1 MATEIIM
8 PKAGMAMEE
17 GTILKWLKAE
27 GEAVE
32 QGEPLLEIL
41 TDKVNMEVEAQVS
54 GTLIK
59 ILKQEGEVV
68 PVITNIGYIGEAGEA
83 APEAGA
89 GTGPVISQTTGS
101 PEAAIAKTA
110 AAEAEKAEASEIAAG
125 TGTGISPRH
134 SGVGILPEDRE
145 SADPRGMAGN
155 RVIAESEAERSDA
168 ASNFSGKIA
177 ATPAAKRMAAE
188 RNINL
193 SLVRGS
199 GANGEIYAK
208 DVEEYRSVVI
218 SPLARRAAEAEGLDV
233 NELTGSGY
241 GGKILLQDVA
251 SKLAF
256 RNAEREGGQPAA
268 AAAPGA
274 NASAA
279 GSATGYSSGA
289 AASGSLAAGQM
300 TADGKEIAE
309 VVSYSGIRKVIGD
322 RMVQSKFTAPHLYFS
337 QRVNLE
343 KLLEVRKQIN
353 EAQEKKTSV
362 TDYIAKAV
370 VKTLKK
376 YPDFNVSL
384 MGDKIVRYGSINIG
398 IAVAAPGGLIVPV
411 IKNANDKSVVE
422 LSMEAGTL
430 FEKARAGKLKQEE
443 YTGGTFTISNL
454 GMFGIDNFTAIINQ
468 PEVGI
473 LAVSATK
480 DEAVVVKDESG
491 NKVIAIKPMMNITL
505 TADHRVVDGLIAAQF
520 VTEIQRL
527 LENPIELLI

>member
-27 GEAVE
+27 GDPVE

-41 TDKVNMEVEAQVS
+41 TDKVNMEVEAQIS

-68 PVITNIGYIGEAGEA
+68 PVITTIGYIGEAGEA
-83 APEAGA
+83 APEAGAEAGAKAGA

-110 AAEAEKAEASEIAAG
+110 AAEAEKAEASEKAAG
-125 TGTGISPRH
+125 DAIYPRH
-134 SGVGILPEDRE
+134 SGVGTLPEE
-145 SADPRGMAGN
+145 QAAAEPSKMAGD
-155 RVIAESEAERSDA
+155 RVIAGSTVEGL
-168 ASNFSGKIA
+168 ASATNYHGKVA

-199 GANGEIYAK
+199 GTNGEIYAK
-208 DVEEYRSVVI
+208 DVEEHRSVVI

-241 GGKILLQDVA
+241 GGKILMQDVA

-256 RNAEREGGQPAA
+256 RDAERDGGQTSAIAA
-268 AAAPGA
+268 AGGSA
-274 NASAA
+274 AA
-279 GSATGYSSGA
+279 GSAA
-289 AASGSLAAGQM
+289 AAGSLAAGQM

-370 VKTLKK
+370 IKTLKK

-384 MGDKIVRYGSINIG
+384 MGDKIVRYRSINIG

-422 LSMEAGTL
+422 LSRDAGAL
-430 FEKARAGKLKQEE
+430 FEKARTGKLKQEE

>member
-27 GEAVE
+27 GEPVE

-68 PVITNIGYIGEAGEA
+68 PVITTIGYIGEAGEA
-83 APEAGA
+83 APEAGETA
-89 GTGPVISQTTGS
+89 GNAKAAGEGTKAAAGVAPVISQTTGS

-110 AAEAEKAEASEIAAG
+110 AAEAEKAEASEKA
-125 TGTGISPRH
+125 TGAERYPRH
-134 SGVGILPEDRE
+134 SGVGILPEDQE
-145 SADPRGMAGN
+145 SAKAN
-155 RVIAESEAERSDA
+155 LSS
-168 ASNFSGKIA
+168 KIA
-177 ATPAAKRMAAE
+177 ATPAAKRIAAE

-193 SLVRGS
+193 RLVRGS
-199 GANGEIYAK
+199 GAKGEIYAK
-208 DVEEYRSVVI
+208 DVEEHRSVVI

-241 GGKILLQDVA
+241 GGKILMQDVA

-256 RNAEREGGQPAA
+256 RDAERDGGKTGIT
-268 AAAPGA
+268 GA
-274 NASAA
+274 TGVNASDAA
-279 GSATGYSSGA
+279 LGYSSGA

-300 TADGKEIAE
+300 TADGKEIGE
-309 VVSYSGIRKVIGD
+309 VVPYSGIRKVIGD

-343 KLLEVRKQIN
+343 KLLLEVRKQIN

-384 MGDKIVRYGSINIG
+384 MGDKIVRYRSINIG

-422 LSMEAGTL
+422 LSKEAGRL
-430 FEKARAGKLKQEE
+430 FEKARTGKLKQEE

-454 GMFGIDNFTAIINQ
+454 GMFGIDHFTAIINQ

-491 NKVIAIKPMMNITL
+491 NKSIAIKPMMNITL